1 MSKNNYIFLI
11 TMLLLTFSFG
21 KLSATTEDGKKVIL
35 RNDGTWIF
43 ESPAENAKFNL
54 VEFVDARFEK
64 HDKHFGREEKPYNA
78 HVRGFF
84 KFQNNSDRKVV
95 AIKYKF
101 ALVDA
106 FDEILYESIVK
117 DNVVIEPGYTNN
129 MDTYY
134 YWEDTFSNDDVYDKI
149 IGPVSSNNLKTKINF
164 IMIVFDN
171 GTKIQYN

>member
-1 MSKNNYIFLI
+1 MNNNYYIFLI
-11 TMLLLTFSFG
+11 TILFSFSFEN
-21 KLSATTEDGKKVIL
+21 LPATTEDGKKIIL
-35 RNDGTWIF
+35 HNDGTWVF

-54 VEFVDARFEK
+54 VEFIEARFEK
-64 HDKHFGREEKPYNA
+64 HDKHYGREEKPYNA

-106 FDEILYESIVK
+106 FDEVLYESIVK
-117 DNVVIEPGYTNN
+117 DNVIIEPGKLSN
-129 MDTYY
+129 MDIYY
-134 YWEDTFSNDDVYDKI
+134 YWEDAFADDDVYDKI
-149 IGPVSSNNLKTKINF
+149 IGPVNSNNLKTKVNF

-171 GTKIQYN
+171 GTKIKYN